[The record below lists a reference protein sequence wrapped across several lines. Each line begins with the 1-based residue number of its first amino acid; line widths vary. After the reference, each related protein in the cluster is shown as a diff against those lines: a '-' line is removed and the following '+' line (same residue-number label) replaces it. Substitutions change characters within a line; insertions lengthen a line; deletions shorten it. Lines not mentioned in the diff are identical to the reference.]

1 MGSASVMIY
10 YAYTIYVKRSTRA
23 LEDDEVEGGLHRLF
37 ANKYWI
43 DELYDAIIRKPV
55 DALGSWFGKLV
66 EPRMIDGAVEGSGRF
81 TKWSGDAI
89 RVIQSGSIST
99 YILAIVA
106 GVIAMLIW
114 LN

>member
-1 MGSASVMIY
+1 
-10 YAYTIYVKRSTRA
+10 
-23 LEDDEVEGGLHRLF
+23 
-37 ANKYWI
+37 
-43 DELYDAIIRKPV
+43 
-55 DALGSWFGKLV
+55 
-66 EPRMIDGAVEGSGRF
+66 MIDGAVEGSGRF